1 MSSVVA
7 YAVVHEDPPRVFIAD
22 DMETL
27 NWVLALKL
35 IVPTDRNRLPDG
47 VRDILRGALSEE
59 RWGEAVAAWI
69 TYTGIAVDVY
79 PSTELY
85 EERDVTLASLEMQ
98 FGPLFED

>member
-1 MSSVVA
+1 MSRVVA
-7 YAVVHEDPPRVFIAD
+7 YAVVHEDPPTVFIAD

-35 IVPTDRNRLPDG
+35 IAPTSPRGLPVG
-47 VRDILRGALSEE
+47 VRTQLRDAVAEE
-59 RWGEAVAAWI
+59 RWGDAVATWI

-85 EERDVTLASLEMQ
+85 EEHDMELASLELQ
-98 FGPLFED
+98 FRPLFED